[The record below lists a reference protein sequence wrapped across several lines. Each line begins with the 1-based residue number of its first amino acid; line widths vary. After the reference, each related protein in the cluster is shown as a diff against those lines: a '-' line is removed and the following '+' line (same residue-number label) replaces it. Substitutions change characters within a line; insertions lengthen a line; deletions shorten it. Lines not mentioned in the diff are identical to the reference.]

1 MNKNTPL
8 NSGKS
13 PDLKIEV
20 AIIGAGTSGLYTAY
34 RLTTENKYKASDVQ
48 IFDMN
53 NKLGGR
59 LESVIMPGMNF
70 WGELGGMR
78 YLTSQE
84 IVTTLI
90 EGYPLTEKDLSKR
103 TPVLKD
109 KMTPIP
115 FPMGDPSKLLMYLR
129 KERFHQN
136 DWDVAQQNN
145 EKLPTRYYL
154 NENDLGFSSDQLFN
168 KIIYDVL
175 MADSWVK
182 NKYGD
187 RIIKSEKSIYEYTFK
202 LTSRDWDDIKPKLI
216 YNFPNSPYDQRKVND
231 IGFWN
236 LIKDQV
242 SQEGYEFLANAGG
255 YYSNTI
261 NWNSAE
267 AFPYMVG
274 DFSADTTYKTIQE
287 GYDSIAYAVANAYM
301 EHDGAC
307 IWSEN
312 QLLTFTEDHNSKD
325 THRYE
330 LSFLNL
336 KSNSIWKV
344 YANSIVLGMPRKS
357 LELLDQNNF
366 FFNINS
372 NPHLQ
377 TNMKS
382 IIMEPAFKILMGFEY
397 PWWREK
403 ELDIDSGHSI
413 TDLPMRQCYYFGTD
427 SETNNSMLLGSYGD
441 METETFWK
449 ALSDDKVLFE
459 VRPAK
464 NASLQELHQL
474 NDVQAT
480 QFMVQELLNQL
491 RELHGSIVNIPD
503 PYVTYFKDWTD
514 DPFGAG
520 YHAWKAGFSVDEVMP
535 YMRKPNH
542 DQNIHICGE
551 AYSDQQGW
559 VEGAFCEA
567 EKMLQEHFGLNRP
580 EWLSPEYYLGW

>member
-8 NSGKS
+8 NTGMY

-34 RLTTENKYKASDVQ
+34 RLVAENKYKASEVQ

-53 NKLGGR
+53 SKLGGR

-90 EGYPLTEKDLSKR
+90 EGYPLSEKDPNKR

-109 KMTPIP
+109 KMTAIP
-115 FPMGDPSKLLMYLR
+115 FPMGDPTKLLMYLR
-129 KERFHQN
+129 KERFKQN
-136 DWDVAQQNN
+136 AWEVAQSEN

-175 MADSWVK
+175 MADPWVAK
-182 NKYGD
+182 TYGSK
-187 RIIKSEKSIYEYTFK
+187 IIKGSSVYDYSFK
-202 LTSRDWDDIKPKLI
+202 LTSRDWDEIKPRLI
-216 YNFPNSPYDQRKVND
+216 YNFPESPYNKRKVND
-231 IGFWN
+231 LGFWN

-242 SQEGYEFLANAGG
+242 SQEGYVFLANAGG

-274 DFSADTTYKTIQE
+274 DFSADTTYKTIEE
-287 GYDSIAYAVANAYM
+287 GYDSIAYAIANSYM
-301 EHDGAC
+301 DNEGAC

-312 QLLTFTEDHNSKD
+312 KLLTFTKEHSSKD
-325 THRYE
+325 THKYE
-330 LSFLNL
+330 LTFLNL
-336 KSNSIWKV
+336 KTNSKWKV
-344 YANSIVLGMPRKS
+344 YANSLVLAMPRKS

-366 FFNINS
+366 FFNIDQNS
-372 NPHLQ
+372 VINQ
-377 TNMKS
+377 NIRS
-382 IIMEPAFKILMGFEY
+382 VIMEPAFKILMGFEY
-397 PWWREK
+397 PWWK

-427 SETNNSMLLGSYGD
+427 PENDNSMLLGSYGD

-449 ALSDDKVLFE
+449 ALSDDKLLFE
-459 VRPAK
+459 VRSAK
-464 NASLQELHQL
+464 SASLKELHQL

-480 QFMVQELLNQL
+480 KLMVNELMHQL
-491 RELHGSIVNIPD
+491 RELHGKDVVIPE

-514 DPFGAG
+514 EPFGAG
-520 YHAWKAGFSVDEVMP
+520 YHAWKAGYSVKNVMP
-535 YMRKPNH
+535 YMRKPVA
-542 DQNIHICGE
+542 DEQIHICGE

-567 EKMLQEHFGLNRP
+567 EKMLQEYFGLDRP
-580 EWLSPEYYLGW
+580 IWLSPDYYLGW

>member
-8 NSGKS
+8 NTGMH
-13 PDLKIEV
+13 PDLKTEV

-34 RLTTENKYKASDVQ
+34 RLLADQKFTASQVQ

-53 NKLGGR
+53 SKLGGR

-90 EGYPLTEKDLSKR
+90 EGYPLSEKDPAKR

-109 KMTPIP
+109 KMTPVP
-115 FPMGDPSKLLMYLR
+115 FPMGDPAELIMYLR
-129 KERFHQN
+129 KERFKQN
-136 DWDVAQQNN
+136 AWNVAQDSG

-154 NENDLGFSSDQLFN
+154 NQDDFGFSSDQLFN

-175 MADSWVK
+175 MADPWVAAT
-182 NKYGD
+182 YGSK
-187 RIIKSEKSIYEYTFK
+187 IIKGSSIYDYSFE
-202 LTSRDWDDIKPKLI
+202 LTSRDWDDIKPKMV
-216 YNFPNSPYDQRKVND
+216 YNFENSPYNKRKVND
-231 IGFWN
+231 LGFWN

-274 DFSADTTYKTIQE
+274 DFSAGTVYKTIEE
-287 GYDSIAYAVANAYM
+287 GYDSIAYALANAYT
-301 EHDGAC
+301 DYQGAT

-312 QLLTFTEDHNSKD
+312 KLLTFTKDHPNKA
-325 THRYE
+325 THKYE
-330 LSFLNL
+330 LVFLNL
-336 KSNSIWKV
+336 KSNKQWKV
-344 YANSIVLGMPRKS
+344 YANTLVLAMPRKS

-366 FFNINS
+366 FFNINENS
-372 NPHLQ
+372 MLN
-377 TNMKS
+377 TNIRS
-382 IIMEPAFKILMGFEY
+382 VIMEPAFKILMGFEY
-397 PWWREK
+397 PWWK
-403 ELDIDSGHSI
+403 ELGIDSGHSI

-427 SETNNSMLLGSYGD
+427 PETDNSMLLGSYGD

-459 VRPAK
+459 VKAARS
-464 NASLQELHQL
+464 ASLKELHEL

-480 QFMVQELLNQL
+480 KMMVGELMNQL
-491 RELHGSIVNIPD
+491 RELHGDQITIPE

-514 DPFGAG
+514 EPFGAG
-520 YHAWKAGFSVDEVMP
+520 YHAWKAGFSVKNVMP
-535 YMRKPNH
+535 YMRKPVA
-542 DQNIHICGE
+542 DEQIHICGE

-567 EKMLQEHFGLNRP
+567 EKMLQEYFGLHRP
-580 EWLSPEYYLGW
+580 IWLNPDYYLGW

>member
-8 NSGKS
+8 NTGKH

-34 RLTTENKYKASDVQ
+34 RLVTDKKFKASEVQ

-59 LESVIMPGMNF
+59 LESVVMPGMNF

-78 YLTSQE
+78 YLTSQQ

-90 EGYPLTEKDLSKR
+90 EGYPLTEEDPAKR

-109 KMTPIP
+109 KMTPVP
-115 FPMGDPSKLLMYLR
+115 FPMGDPTKLLMYLR
-129 KERFHQN
+129 KERFKQ
-136 DWDVAQQNN
+136 DAWDVAQK
-145 EKLPTRYYL
+145 EGKKLATRYYL
-154 NENDLGFSSDQLFN
+154 NDDDYGFSSDQLFN

-175 MADSWVK
+175 MADPWVAE
-182 NKYGD
+182 KYSD
-187 RIIKSEKSIYEYTFK
+187 KIIKGDSIYDYSFK
-202 LTSRDWDDIKPKLI
+202 LTSEDWDDIKPKLV
-216 YNFPNSPYDQRKVND
+216 YNFPNSPYDRRKVND
-231 IGFWN
+231 LGFWN
-236 LIKDQV
+236 LIKDQI
-242 SQEGYEFLANAGG
+242 SQEGYEFVANAGG

-274 DFSADTTYKTIQE
+274 DFSAGTIYKTIEE
-287 GYDSIAYAVANAYM
+287 GYDSIAYAVANSYM

-312 QLLTFTEDHNSKD
+312 KLLTFTKAHPLIH
-325 THRYE
+325 THKYQ
-330 LSFLNL
+330 LTFLNL
-336 KSNSIWKV
+336 KTNTTWNV
-344 YANSIVLGMPRKS
+344 YANKLVLAMPRKS

-366 FFNINS
+366 FFNVNENS
-372 NPHLQ
+372 VLN
-377 TNMKS
+377 TNIRS
-382 IIMEPAFKILMGFEY
+382 VIMEPAFKILMGFEY
-397 PWWREK
+397 PWWKEK
-403 ELDIDSGHSI
+403 QLDIDSGHSI

-427 SETNNSMLLGSYGD
+427 PQTNNSMLLGSYGD

-449 ALSDDKVLFE
+449 ALSDDKLLFE
-459 VRPAK
+459 VRAAK
-464 NASLQELHQL
+464 SASLKELHEL
-474 NDVQAT
+474 DDVQAT
-480 QFMVQELLNQL
+480 QLMVDELMNQL
-491 RELHGSIVNIPD
+491 RELHGPDVTIPD

-514 DPFGAG
+514 EPFGAG
-520 YHAWKAGFSVDEVMP
+520 YHAWKAGYSVENVMP
-535 YMRKPNH
+535 YMRKPVA
-542 DQNIHICGE
+542 DESIHIIGE

-567 EKMLQEHFGLNRP
+567 EKMLQEHFGMHRP
-580 EWLSPEYYLGW
+580 IWLSPTYYLGW

>member
-8 NSGKS
+8 NTGMH
-13 PDLKIEV
+13 PDLKTEV

-34 RLTTENKYKASDVQ
+34 RLLTDKKYNASQVQ

-53 NKLGGR
+53 SKLGGR

-90 EGYPLTEKDLSKR
+90 EGYPLSEENLDKR
-103 TPVLKD
+103 IPVLKD
-109 KMTPIP
+109 KMTPVP

-129 KERFHQN
+129 KDRTKQDAWE
-136 DWDVAQQNN
+136 VAQK
-145 EKLPTRYYL
+145 EGKKLLTRYYL
-154 NENDLGFSSDQLFN
+154 NEDNIGFSSDQLFN

-175 MADSWVK
+175 MADAWVAE
-182 NKYGD
+182 KYGEK
-187 RIIKSEKSIYEYTFK
+187 IKTTSIYDYSFE
-202 LTSRDWDDIKPKLI
+202 LTSRDWDDIKPKLN
-216 YNFPNSPYDQRKVND
+216 YNFEGSPYNKRKVND

-274 DFSADTTYKTIQE
+274 DFSAGTIYKTIEE
-287 GYDSIAYAVANAYM
+287 GYDSIAYALANAYTDY
-301 EHDGAC
+301 DGAT

-312 QLLTFTEDHNSKD
+312 KLLTFTKDHAFLH
-325 THRYE
+325 THKYE
-330 LSFLNL
+330 LTFLNL
-336 KSNSIWKV
+336 KTNKEWKV
-344 YANSIVLGMPRKS
+344 YANTLVLAMPRKS
-357 LELLDQNNF
+357 LQLLDQNNF
-366 FFNINS
+366 FFNIDENS
-372 NPHLQ
+372 ELNA
-377 TNMKS
+377 NIGS
-382 IIMEPAFKILMGFEY
+382 VIMEPAFKILMGFER
-397 PWWREK
+397 PWWK
-403 ELDIDSGHSI
+403 ELGINSGHSI

-427 SETNNSMLLGSYGD
+427 PLNDNSMLLGSYGD

-449 ALSDDKVLFE
+449 ALSDDKILFE
-459 VRPAK
+459 VRAAK
-464 NASLQELHQL
+464 SASLKELHQL

-480 QFMVQELLNQL
+480 KMMVGELMNQL
-491 RELHGSIVNIPD
+491 RELHGKDVEIPE

-520 YHAWKAGFSVDEVMP
+520 YHAWKAGFSVKDVMP
-535 YMRKPNH
+535 YMRKPDANE
-542 DQNIHICGE
+542 QIHICGE

-567 EKMLQEHFGLNRP
+567 EKMLQEYFGLNRP
-580 EWLSPEYYLGW
+580 IWLSPTYYLGW

>member
-8 NSGKS
+8 NTGMH
-13 PDLKIEV
+13 PDLKVEV
-20 AIIGAGTSGLYTAY
+20 AVIGAGTSGLYSAY
-34 RLTTENKYKASDVQ
+34 RLVTDKKFKAHEIQ

-53 NKLGGR
+53 DKLGGR

-90 EGYPLTEKDLSKR
+90 EGYPSPEDPTKR
-103 TPVLKD
+103 IPVLKD
-109 KMTPIP
+109 VMTPVP
-115 FPMGDPSKLLMYLR
+115 FPMGDPTKLLMYLR
-129 KERFHQN
+129 KERFKQDAWN
-136 DWDVAQQNN
+136 VAQG
-145 EKLPTRYYL
+145 EGKKLPTRYYL
-154 NENDLGFSSDQLFN
+154 NEGDIGFSSDQLFN
-168 KIIYDVL
+168 KIIHDVL
-175 MADSWVK
+175 MADPWVAST
-182 NKYGD
+182 YGSK
-187 RIIKSEKSIYEYTFK
+187 IKGTSPLDYSFE
-202 LTSRDWDDIKPKLI
+202 LDSRDWDDVKPKLV
-216 YNFPNSPYDQRKVND
+216 YNFPNSPYDGRKVND

-274 DFSADTTYKTIQE
+274 DFSAGTIYKTIEE

-301 EHDGAC
+301 EHEGAC

-312 QLLTFTEDHNSKD
+312 KLLTFTKEHALTSSHKYQL
-325 THRYE
+325 T
-330 LSFLNL
+330 FLNL
-336 KSNSIWKV
+336 KTNKQWKV
-344 YANSIVLGMPRKS
+344 YANQLILAMPRKS

-366 FFNINS
+366 FFNANENS
-372 NPHLQ
+372 TLNY
-377 TNMKS
+377 NIRS
-382 IIMEPAFKILMGFEY
+382 VIMEPAFKILMGFEY
-397 PWWREK
+397 PWWK
-403 ELDIDSGHSI
+403 EPELEIDSGHSI

-427 SETNNSMLLGSYGD
+427 PQTNNSMLLGSYGD

-449 ALSDDKVLFE
+449 ALTDDKILFE
-459 VRPAK
+459 VKPAK
-464 NASLQELHQL
+464 SASLKELHEL
-474 NDVQAT
+474 DDVQAT
-480 QFMVQELLNQL
+480 KLMVGELMNQL
-491 RELHGSIVNIPD
+491 RELHGDKVTIPE

-520 YHAWKAGFSVDEVMP
+520 YHAWKAGYSVKNVMP
-535 YMRKPNH
+535 YMRKPVA
-542 DQNIHICGE
+542 DEQIHICGE

-567 EKMLQEHFGLNRP
+567 EKMLQEYFGLDRP
-580 EWLSPEYYLGW
+580 YWLSEKYYLGW

>member
-1 MNKNTPL
+1 MNKNTHLDPG
-8 NSGKS
+8 SH
-13 PDLKIEV
+13 PDLKVEV

-34 RLTTENKYKASDVQ
+34 RLVTDKKYKAHEVQ
-48 IFDMN
+48 IFDMS

-59 LESVIMPGMNF
+59 LESVIMPGMDF

-90 EGYPLTEKDLSKR
+90 EGYPLTETDLSKR

-109 KMTPIP
+109 SMTPIP
-115 FPMGDPSKLLMYLR
+115 FPMGNPEKLLMYLR
-129 KERFHQN
+129 KERFKQS
-136 DWDVAQQNN
+136 DWEQAQKENR
-145 EKLPTRYYL
+145 KLPTRYYL
-154 NENDLGFSSDQLFN
+154 NHHDEGFSSDQLFN
-168 KIIYDVL
+168 KIIYNVL
-175 MADSWVK
+175 MADPWVAENYSDK
-182 NKYGD
+182 
-187 RIIKSEKSIYEYTFK
+187 IIAGPHVYDFAFQ
-202 LTSRDWDDIKPKLI
+202 LTSRDWDAIKPRLI
-216 YNFPNSPYDQRKVND
+216 YNFPGSPYDQRKVND

-274 DFSADTTYKTIQE
+274 DFSANTVYKTIKE

-301 EHDGAC
+301 EHEGAK

-312 QLLTFTEDHNSKD
+312 KMLTFTKDHPQSSSYQ
-325 THRYE
+325 YE
-330 LSFLNL
+330 LTFLNL
-336 KSNSIWKV
+336 RSNTQWKV
-344 YANSIVLGMPRKS
+344 YANKLVLAMPRKS

-366 FFNINS
+366 FFSAHDNAELNTNIR
-372 NPHLQ
+372 
-377 TNMKS
+377 S
-382 IIMEPAFKILMGFEY
+382 IIMEPAFKILMGFER
-397 PWWREK
+397 PWWK
-403 ELDIDSGHSI
+403 DLDIDSGHSI

-427 SETNNSMLLGSYGD
+427 SQNNNSMLLGSYGD

-449 ALSDDKVLFE
+449 ALSDDKVLFK
-459 VRPAK
+459 VRATRSV
-464 NASLQELHQL
+464 SLEQLHELD
-474 NDVQAT
+474 DVQAT
-480 QFMVQELLNQL
+480 QFMVSELMNQL
-491 RELHGSIVNIPD
+491 KELHGDKVEIPD

-514 DPFGAG
+514 DPYGAG
-520 YHAWKAGFSVDEVMP
+520 YHAWKAGFSVKDVMP
-535 YMRKPNH
+535 YMRKPLT
-542 DQNIHICGE
+542 DEAIHIIGE

-567 EKMLQEHFGLNRP
+567 EKMLQEHFGLSRP
-580 EWLSPEYYLGW
+580 FWLNSDYYMGW

>member
-8 NSGKS
+8 NTGMY

-34 RLTTENKYKASDVQ
+34 RLVAENKYKASEVQ

-53 NKLGGR
+53 SKLGGR

-90 EGYPLTEKDLSKR
+90 EGYPLSEKDPNKR

-109 KMTPIP
+109 KMTAIP
-115 FPMGDPSKLLMYLR
+115 FPMGDPTKLLMYLR
-129 KERFHQN
+129 KERFKQN
-136 DWDVAQQNN
+136 AWEVAQSEN

-175 MADSWVK
+175 MADPWVAK
-182 NKYGD
+182 TYGSK
-187 RIIKSEKSIYEYTFK
+187 IIKGSSVYDYSFK
-202 LTSRDWDDIKPKLI
+202 LTSRDWDEIKPRLI
-216 YNFPNSPYDQRKVND
+216 YNFPESPYNKRKVND
-231 IGFWN
+231 LGFWN

-242 SQEGYEFLANAGG
+242 SQEGYVFLANAGG

-274 DFSADTTYKTIQE
+274 DFSADTTYKTIEE
-287 GYDSIAYAVANAYM
+287 GYDSIAYAIANSYM
-301 EHDGAC
+301 DNEGAC

-312 QLLTFTEDHNSKD
+312 KLLTFTKEHSSKD
-325 THRYE
+325 THKYE
-330 LSFLNL
+330 LTFLNL
-336 KSNSIWKV
+336 KTNSKWKV
-344 YANSIVLGMPRKS
+344 YANSLVLAMPRKS

-366 FFNINS
+366 FFNIDQNS
-372 NPHLQ
+372 VINQ
-377 TNMKS
+377 NIRS
-382 IIMEPAFKILMGFEY
+382 VIMEPAFKILMGFEY
-397 PWWREK
+397 PWWK
-403 ELDIDSGHSI
+403 ELGIDSGHSI

-427 SETNNSMLLGSYGD
+427 PENDNSMLLGSYGD

-449 ALSDDKVLFE
+449 ALSDDKLLFE
-459 VRPAK
+459 VRSAK
-464 NASLQELHQL
+464 SASLKELHQL

-480 QFMVQELLNQL
+480 KLMVNELMHQL
-491 RELHGSIVNIPD
+491 RELHGKDVVIPE

-514 DPFGAG
+514 EPFGAG
-520 YHAWKAGFSVDEVMP
+520 YHAWKAGYSVKNVMP
-535 YMRKPNH
+535 YMRKPVA
-542 DQNIHICGE
+542 DEQIHICGE

-567 EKMLQEHFGLNRP
+567 EKMLQEYFGLDRP
-580 EWLSPEYYLGW
+580 IWLSPDYYLGW

>member
-8 NSGKS
+8 NTGMQ
-13 PDLKIEV
+13 PDLKTEV

-34 RLTTENKYKASDVQ
+34 RLLAEQKFTASQVQ

-53 NKLGGR
+53 SKLGGR

-90 EGYPLTEKDLSKR
+90 EGYPLTEKNPEKR
-103 TPVLKD
+103 IPVLKD
-109 KMTPIP
+109 KMTPVP
-115 FPMGDPSKLLMYLR
+115 FPMGDPAELIMYLR
-129 KERFHQN
+129 KERFKQ
-136 DWDVAQQNN
+136 DAWTVAQDKK

-154 NENDLGFSSDQLFN
+154 NEDDFGFSSDQLFN

-175 MADSWVK
+175 MADPWVAST
-182 NKYGD
+182 YGSK
-187 RIIKSEKSIYEYTFK
+187 IIKGSSIYDYSFE
-202 LTSRDWDDIKPKLI
+202 LTSRDWDEIKPRMV
-216 YNFPNSPYDQRKVND
+216 YNFENSPYNKRKVND
-231 IGFWN
+231 LGFWN

-274 DFSADTTYKTIQE
+274 DFSAGTIYKTIEE
-287 GYDSIAYAVANAYM
+287 GYDSIAYALANAYTDH
-301 EHDGAC
+301 EGAT
-307 IWSEN
+307 IWSESK
-312 QLLTFTEDHNSKD
+312 LLTFTKDHPNKN
-325 THRYE
+325 THKYE
-330 LSFLNL
+330 LVFLNL
-336 KSNSIWKV
+336 KTNKEWKV
-344 YANSIVLGMPRKS
+344 YANTLVLAMPRKS

-366 FFNINS
+366 FFNSNENS
-372 NPHLQ
+372 VLN
-377 TNMKS
+377 TNIRS
-382 IIMEPAFKILMGFEY
+382 VIMEPAFKILMGFEY
-397 PWWREK
+397 PWWK
-403 ELDIDSGHSI
+403 ELGIDSGHSI

-427 SETNNSMLLGSYGD
+427 PETDNSMLLGSYGD

-459 VRPAK
+459 VKSAK
-464 NASLQELHQL
+464 SASLKELHEL

-480 QFMVQELLNQL
+480 KMMVGELMNQL
-491 RELHGSIVNIPD
+491 RELHGQEVNIPE

-520 YHAWKAGFSVDEVMP
+520 YHAWKAGFSVKNVMP
-535 YMRKPNH
+535 YMRKPVA
-542 DQNIHICGE
+542 DEQIHICGE

-567 EKMLQEHFGLNRP
+567 EKMLQEYFGLKRP
-580 EWLSPEYYLGW
+580 IWLSPDYYLGW

>member
-8 NSGKS
+8 NTGKN

-34 RLTTENKYKASDVQ
+34 RLVTEKKFKASDVQ

-78 YLTSQE
+78 YLTSQQ

-90 EGYPLTEKDLSKR
+90 EGYVPKEDPNIR
-103 TPVLKD
+103 IPVLKD

-129 KERFHQN
+129 KDRCKQN
-136 DWDVAQQNN
+136 AWDVAQKKG
-145 EKLPTRYYL
+145 EKLATRYYL
-154 NENDLGFSSDQLFN
+154 NNDDYGFSSDQLFN
-168 KIIYDVL
+168 KIIYEVL
-175 MADSWVK
+175 MADTWVAST
-182 NKYGD
+182 YGSK
-187 RIIKSEKSIYEYTFK
+187 IIKGKDSEYDYSFE
-202 LTSRDWDDIKPKLI
+202 LTSRDWDDIKPKLV

-242 SQEGYEFLANAGG
+242 SQEGYQFLANAGG

-274 DFSADTTYKTIQE
+274 DFSAGTIYKTIEE
-287 GYDSIAYAVANAYM
+287 GYDSIAYAVANSYM
-301 EHDGAC
+301 EHEGAC

-312 QLLTFTEDHNSKD
+312 KLLTFTKDHHLADSYK
-325 THRYE
+325 YE
-330 LSFLNL
+330 LIFLNL
-336 KSNSIWKV
+336 KTNTEWKV
-344 YANSIVLGMPRKS
+344 YANTIVLAMPRKS

-366 FFNINS
+366 FFNANKNS
-372 NPHLQ
+372 VLNE
-377 TNMKS
+377 NIRS
-382 IIMEPAFKILMGFEY
+382 VIMEPAFKILMGFEY
-397 PWWREK
+397 PWWQN
-403 ELDIDSGHSI
+403 LGIDSGHSI

-427 SETNNSMLLGSYGD
+427 PQTDNSMLLGSYGD

-449 ALSDDKVLFE
+449 ALTDDEVLFE
-459 VRPAK
+459 VKPAK
-464 NASLQELHQL
+464 SASLRELHQL
-474 NDVQAT
+474 DKVQAT
-480 QFMVQELLNQL
+480 KLMVNELMNQL
-491 RELHGSIVNIPD
+491 RELHGDDVTIPD
-503 PYVTYFKDWTD
+503 PYVTYFRDWTD
-514 DPFGAG
+514 EPFGAG
-520 YHAWKAGFSVDEVMP
+520 YHAWKAGFSVENVMP
-535 YMRKPNH
+535 YMRKPVT
-542 DQNIHICGE
+542 DEQIHICGE

-567 EKMLQEHFGLNRP
+567 EKMLNEYFSVDRP
-580 EWLSPEYYLGW
+580 HWLSPDYYLGW

>member
-8 NSGKS
+8 NTGIH

-34 RLTTENKYKASDVQ
+34 RLIADKKYKASEVQ

-53 NKLGGR
+53 SKLGGR

-90 EGYPLTEKDLSKR
+90 EGYPLTEKDLNKR
-103 TPVLKD
+103 IPVLKD
-109 KMTPIP
+109 KMTAVP
-115 FPMGDPSKLLMYLR
+115 FPMGDPTELLMYLR
-129 KERFHQN
+129 KERFKQ
-136 DWDVAQQNN
+136 DAWTVAQGENK
-145 EKLPTRYYL
+145 KLPTRYYL
-154 NENDLGFSSDQLFN
+154 NDADFGFSSDQLFN

-175 MADSWVK
+175 MADSWVAK
-182 NKYGD
+182 NFGSK
-187 RIIKSEKSIYEYTFK
+187 IIKGSSVYDYSFE
-202 LTSRDWDDIKPKLI
+202 LTSRDWDDIKPKLV
-216 YNFPNSPYDQRKVND
+216 YNFPNSPYDKRKVND
-231 IGFWN
+231 LGFWN

-274 DFSADTTYKTIQE
+274 DFSAGTIYKTIEE
-287 GYDSIAYAVANAYM
+287 GYDSIAYAIANSYM
-301 EHDGAC
+301 DNEGAC

-312 QLLTFTEDHNSKD
+312 KLLTFTKEHPSKY
-325 THRYE
+325 THKYQ
-330 LSFLNL
+330 LTFLNL
-336 KSNSIWKV
+336 KTNTEWKV
-344 YANSIVLGMPRKS
+344 YANTLVLAMPRKS

-366 FFNINS
+366 FFNTDENSVINKNIRS
-372 NPHLQ
+372 V
-377 TNMKS
+377 
-382 IIMEPAFKILMGFEY
+382 IMEPAFKILMGFEY
-397 PWWREK
+397 SWWK
-403 ELDIDSGHSI
+403 ELGIDSGHSI

-427 SETNNSMLLGSYGD
+427 SETENSMLLGSYGD

-449 ALSDDKVLFE
+449 ALSDDKLLFE
-459 VRPAK
+459 VKPAK
-464 NASLQELHQL
+464 LASLKELHQL

-480 QFMVQELLNQL
+480 KLMVGELMNQL
-491 RELHGSIVNIPD
+491 RELHGNEVTIPE

-520 YHAWKAGFSVDEVMP
+520 YHAWKAGFSVENVMP
-535 YMRKPNH
+535 YMRKPVA
-542 DQNIHICGE
+542 DEQIHICGE

-567 EKMLQEHFGLNRP
+567 EKMLQEYFGLDRP
-580 EWLSPEYYLGW
+580 TWLSPDYYLGW

>member
-8 NSGKS
+8 NNGKH
-13 PDLKIEV
+13 PDLKTEV

-34 RLTTENKYKASDVQ
+34 RLVADKKFNASEVQ
-48 IFDMN
+48 VFDMN

-59 LESVIMPGMNF
+59 LESVILPGMNF

-90 EGYPLTEKDLSKR
+90 EGYPDPENPDKR
-103 TPVLKD
+103 IPVLKD
-109 KMTPIP
+109 QMTPIP
-115 FPMGDPSKLLMYLR
+115 FPMGDSSKLLMYLR
-129 KERFHQN
+129 KERFKQDAWN
-136 DWDVAQQNN
+136 VAQKQGD
-145 EKLPTRYYL
+145 KLPTRYYL
-154 NENDLGFSSDQLFN
+154 NDSDLGLNSDQLFN

-175 MADSWVK
+175 MADSWVAE
-182 NKYGD
+182 KYGSK
-187 RIIKSEKSIYEYTFK
+187 IKGDSPLNYSFE
-202 LTSRDWDDIKPKLI
+202 LNSRDWDDIKPKLV
-216 YNFPNSPYDQRKVND
+216 YNFPNSPYDRRKVND

-242 SQEGYEFLANAGG
+242 SQEGYQFLANAGG

-274 DFSADTTYKTIQE
+274 DFSAGTIYKTIEE

-312 QLLTFTEDHNSKD
+312 KLLTFTKDHSLHSHK
-325 THRYE
+325 YE
-330 LSFLNL
+330 LTFLNL
-336 KSNSIWKV
+336 KTNTQWKV
-344 YANSIVLGMPRKS
+344 YANSLVLAMPRKS

-366 FFNINS
+366 FFNINENS
-372 NPHLQ
+372 VLNE
-377 TNMKS
+377 NIRS
-382 IIMEPAFKILMGFEY
+382 VIMEPAFKILMGFEY
-397 PWWREK
+397 PWWS
-403 ELDIDSGHSI
+403 ELGIESGHSI

-427 SETNNSMLLGSYGD
+427 PQTDNSMLLGSYGD

-449 ALSDDKVLFE
+449 ALTDDGLLFE
-459 VRPAK
+459 VKAAK
-464 NASLQELHQL
+464 SASLKELHQL
-474 NDVQAT
+474 DDVQAT
-480 QFMVQELLNQL
+480 KLMVGELMNQL
-491 RELHGSIVNIPD
+491 RELHGDSVTIPD
-503 PYVTYFKDWTD
+503 PYVTYFRDWTE

-520 YHAWKAGFSVDEVMP
+520 YHAWKAGFSVENVMP
-535 YMRKPNH
+535 YMRKPVEDEH
-542 DQNIHICGE
+542 IHICGE

-567 EKMLQEHFGLNRP
+567 EKMLQEYFGLDQP
-580 EWLSPEYYLGW
+580 YWLSPDYYLGW